1 MLKVRPII
9 VALCLCLTLVGT
21 AAAQDKSLYERLGG
35 SDALKAVV
43 DDFVGRAA
51 GDDRINKKFGKTDIH
66 RLKFYL
72 VEQLCAAT
80 GGPCKYTGR
89 DMKTT
94 HKNMKVTEGE
104 FNALVEDLVASLD
117 HFNVPEKEK
126 NELLGILGPL
136 KDQIV
141 EVKGNATGTALPA
154 NYKNAPPLKME
165 EKKM

>member
-9 VALCLCLTLVGT
+9 GALCLCLTLAG
-21 AAAQDKSLYERLGG
+21 AAVAQEKSLYERLGG
-35 SDALKAVV
+35 GDAVKAVI

-51 GDDRINKKFGKTDIH
+51 ADDRINKKFAKTDVP

-72 VEQLCAAT
+72 VEQVCAAT

-89 DMKTT
+89 DMKAA
-94 HKNMKVTEGE
+94 HQNMKVTEGE

-117 HFNVPEKEK
+117 HFNVPDKEK
-126 NELLGILGPL
+126 TELLGILGPL

-141 EVKGNATGTALPA
+141 EVKSNTTGTPLPA
-154 NYKNAPPLKME
+154 NYKNAPPLKTE